1 MMKTIITAL
10 ALATLA
16 TIVAAPA
23 FTQAATAAPYE
34 RRDAGQIDQ
43 GYNGAYQ
50 GFPLR
55 EWYREDSW

>member
-16 TIVAAPA
+16 A

-43 GYNGAYQ
+43 SYNGTYQ
-50 GFPLR
+50 GYPLR
-55 EWYREDSW
+55 EWYREDNW

>member
-10 ALATLA
+10 ALAALA
-16 TIVAAPA
+16 TTVAAPA
-23 FTQAATAAPYE
+23 FKQSAAAAPYE

-43 GYNGAYQ
+43 SYNGTYQ